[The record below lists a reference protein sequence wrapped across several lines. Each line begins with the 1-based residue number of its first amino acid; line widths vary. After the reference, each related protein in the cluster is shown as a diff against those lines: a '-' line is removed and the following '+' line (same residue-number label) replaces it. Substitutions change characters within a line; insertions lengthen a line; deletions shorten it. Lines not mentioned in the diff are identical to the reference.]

1 MIKNIKK
8 LIAICMVIILIII
21 IALAVKDN
29 VHIKKTKSAVMVS
42 SVTAKQVEENEE
54 ENGNENENNVIVAII
69 DNEEKKENNIK
80 ADKKE
85 EPVDEVK
92 NEEKTDQAEDNVQKQ
107 PDSSSPYYIKVNYQA
122 NVVTIYKKDNSGKYT
137 VPYKAMICST
147 GSATPHSG
155 TYIMPSGYRSK
166 GTWGLMVGGV
176 YAQYYTRIVGSILF
190 HSVPYT
196 KQNKSSLE
204 YWEYDKLGTTASAGC
219 VRLTVEDAKWIYNN
233 CPAGTQVDFYADS
246 NPGPLG
252 KPTAKKISD
261 EKEVRNWDPT
271 DPDSRNPWKDYEKKD
286 DKKENKTT
294 QNNTTTKNKN
304 NTTSNKNNTTS
315 NVVKNN
321 SNSVNTTKNNT
332 SKNNTIKNSTS
343 VVNDTIPETNN
354 NITENVVTNSS
365 VENEV
370 IEDNNV
376 LNNQE
381 VYVPVY

>member
-42 SVTAKQVEENEE
+42 SVTAKPASDEKSEE
-54 ENGNENENNVIVAII
+54 ENNIIVAIM
-69 DNEEKKENNIK
+69 DSEEKKENNIK

-92 NEEKTDQAEDNVQKQ
+92 NEEKTDQAEDNIQKQ
-107 PDSSSPYYIKVNYQA
+107 LDSSSPYYIKVNYQA

-271 DPDSRNPWKDYEKKD
+271 DPDSRNPWKNYEKKD
-286 DKKENKTT
+286 EKKENKTS
-294 QNNTTTKNKN
+294 QNNTTAK
-304 NTTSNKNNTTS
+304 NKNNTTS

-321 SNSVNTTKNNT
+321 SNGVNTTKNNT
-332 SKNNTIKNSTS
+332 SKNNTIKNNTS
-343 VVNDTIPETNN
+343 VVNNTIPETNN

-365 VENEV
+365 VENE
-370 IEDNNV
+370 IIQDNNV

>member
-29 VHIKKTKSAVMVS
+29 IHIKKTKSAVMVS
-42 SVTAKQVEENEE
+42 SVTAKPASDEKSEE
-54 ENGNENENNVIVAII
+54 GNNVIVAII

-92 NEEKTDQAEDNVQKQ
+92 NEEKTDQAEDNIQKQ